1 MCSPGLMKA
10 ATLFREQNK
19 LKQEKSPE
27 YAAIYLVN
35 KLIHN
40 DEMGRN
46 MQQCTDKLHLSR
58 PFPPGFSPQVFRPDQ
73 CECKICLDTQA
84 SSIAH

>member
-19 LKQEKSPE
+19 LIQEKSSE

-58 PFPPGFSPQVFRPDQ
+58 PFSPGFNPGVFRPDQ
-73 CECKICLDTQA
+73 CGRKSKMSLKKQA
-84 SSIAH
+84 LLI

>member
-1 MCSPGLMKA
+1 MITNLLIKLFEMSTAISCGCNFVCSLGLMKA
-10 ATLFREQNK
+10 ATLLKEQNK

-58 PFPPGFSPQVFRPDQ
+58 PFSPL
-73 CECKICLDTQA
+73 C
-84 SSIAH
+84 SSP

>member
-19 LKQEKSPE
+19 LIQEKSSE

-58 PFPPGFSPQVFRPDQ
+58 PFSPGFNPGVFRPDQ
-73 CECKICLDTQA
+73 REFKIL
-84 SSIAH
+84 